1 MGIAEARDKTAVA
14 RVQLERVQNSAYE
27 EWYDAQNAVM
37 WAFYAYENCVV
48 ALAELHGRRWTRNH
62 YKKAELARRLHAD
75 GLISRD
81 IGDELE
87 KLNAL
92 RKGVAYDLPDPE
104 LNELDIEDL
113 AYELEAFIDEIE
125 VNIGSAT

>member
-1 MGIAEARDKTAVA
+1 MPSREYSWSVFS
-14 RVQLERVQNSAYE
+14 VQVYE
-27 EWYDAQNAVM
+27 EPFDPQNAVM

-62 YKKAELARRLHAD
+62 YGKAQLARSLHAD

-87 KLNAL
+87 KLNVL

-104 LNELDIEDL
+104 LDELDIEDL
-113 AYELEAFIDEIE
+113 AYELEAFIDEIAGE
-125 VNIGSAT
+125 IELET

>member
-1 MGIAEARDKTAVA
+1 MGVAEARSKIGVA
-14 RVQLERVQNSAYE
+14 RGQLERVQNSAYVE
-27 EWYDAQNAVM
+27 PPDPQNAVM

-48 ALAELHGRRWTRNH
+48 SLAELHSRRWNRNH
-62 YKKAELARRLHAD
+62 YDKAELARRLHAD

-92 RKGVAYDLPDPE
+92 RKDVAYDIPGPE
-104 LNELDIEDL
+104 LDELDIEDL
-113 AYELEAFIDEIE
+113 AYELETLIDEIE
-125 VNIGSAT
+125 TNIESAT

>member
-1 MGIAEARDKTAVA
+1 MGIAESRGKIAVA
-14 RVQLERVQNSAYE
+14 RVQLERVHRSVYE
-27 EWYDAQNAVM
+27 EPSDPQNAVM

-62 YKKAELARRLHAD
+62 YEKAQLARSLHAD

-87 KLNAL
+87 KLNVL

-104 LNELDIEDL
+104 LDELDIEDL
-113 AYELEAFIDEIE
+113 AYELEAFIDEIAGE
-125 VNIGSAT
+125 IELEI